1 MNQLTVVENLATE
14 IRVEHAAAQQH
25 AERAIEHAKRAG
37 QLLMQVKAE
46 LPHGEFLPWID
57 ANLEVSR
64 RQAQR
69 YMRAAQGK
77 PMTARKIKSDTV
89 SHLGWLPDRGLL
101 ATAVLRP
108 DAHIEI
114 QAVPHAPDFYQFVF
128 MNGPTADY
136 LRRGLRPDDL
146 EKMLVAVLPP
156 MMARCGFDELEWS
169 YQPASDSY
177 LAGTIKRLEA
187 MTWA

>member
-1 MNQLTVVENLATE
+1 MSAITTSTIDKINS
-14 IRVEHAAAQQH
+14 EHRAALHRADQ
-25 AERAIEHAKRAG
+25 AIEHAKRAG
-37 QLLMQVKAE
+37 ELLMRVKAE

-57 ANLEVSR
+57 ATLEVSR

-77 PMTARKIKSDTV
+77 RMTARKIKSDTA

-114 QAVPHAPDFYQFVF
+114 QAVPHAPEFYQFVF
-128 MNGPTADY
+128 MNGLTVDY
-136 LRRGLRPDDL
+136 TRRGLRPDDL
-146 EKMLVAVLPP
+146 EKMLVAVVPP
-156 MMARCGFDELEWS
+156 MMTCCAFDGLEWS

-187 MTWA
+187 MTCAPM